1 MGKLENINSLVLAY
15 LGDAVYEVYIR
26 KHLISDNYKVKDL
39 QQKAINYVSARG
51 QSNYLD
57 KMLDDNFLTEKEID
71 IVKRARNHMV
81 LSHPKCVSII
91 AYKKATGLEAL
102 IGYLYLNG
110 DIKRI
115 DKIMKYIVGD

>member
-1 MGKLENINSLVLAY
+1 MEYNGLTLAY

-26 KHLISDNYKVKDL
+26 KHLISGNYKVKDL

-71 IVKRARNHMV
+71 IVKRAMDMQ
-81 LSHPKCVSII
+81 LTVSI
-91 AYKKATGLEAL
+91 
-102 IGYLYLNG
+102 YLNISLLSC
-110 DIKRI
+110 DCFLCHI
-115 DKIMKYIVGD
+115 